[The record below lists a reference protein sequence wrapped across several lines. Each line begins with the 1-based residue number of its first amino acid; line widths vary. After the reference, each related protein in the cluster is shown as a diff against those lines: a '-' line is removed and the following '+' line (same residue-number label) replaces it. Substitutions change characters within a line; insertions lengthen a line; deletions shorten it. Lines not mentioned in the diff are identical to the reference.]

1 MSGDAQVTKDANEQP
16 PEIPS
21 EDYGTLLPSTVTK
34 CCASPMLAGEMS
46 YMSSAM
52 PKITKE
58 QWTRQTPASSAMK
71 VKRAIHEISD

>member
-1 MSGDAQVTKDANEQP
+1 MSEDTQVTKDANEEP

-34 CCASPMLAGEMS
+34 FCASPMLAGEML
-46 YMSSAM
+46 YMLSAM

-58 QWTRQTPASSAMK
+58 QWTRQTVACVTHPLHQK
-71 VKRAIHEISD
+71 GLVGT